1 MGARLSDRKDWFT
14 LWEEDRK
21 SILATMQA
29 NMASDLECGYSTN
42 SNSIKEQRADIAA
55 LEQEVADAYESFKN
69 MTEVEV
75 NRWCFYELKRKGAI
89 E

>member
-1 MGARLSDRKDWFT
+1 MAARLSDRKDWFE
-14 LWEEDRK
+14 LWEGDRR
-21 SILATMQA
+21 SILATMFA

-42 SNSIKEQRADIAA
+42 SNSIKKQRADIDA
-55 LEQEVADAYESFKN
+55 LEKEIADAYESFKS
-69 MTEVEV
+69 MTETEV